1 MKHKYSNNKI
11 SFLYILIILYS
22 YIHNFIVPYVQIN
35 AEILLYENQKYI
47 HQYNLTHKR
56 CLTERI
62 SVDNSN
68 KNRNQKIILKDKL
81 SCNTLKEKKCLLSNK
96 NVPNPRKGKKKKV
109 ENKLLYKNDKK
120 LKTNKSKN
128 SDSLINRIKNNLYEI
143 IFKGKYFWREL
154 ACFLRNLGIFA
165 SINLLL
171 AIFSFIA
178 TLIPCVY
185 CYTFSAFLIASGSV
199 YGITVFIMLIT
210 IVIVGLLVLW
220 LWPKDDKL
228 VKEKVFGHK

>member
-1 MKHKYSNNKI
+1 M
-11 SFLYILIILYS
+11 ILY
-22 YIHNFIVPYVQIN
+22 YIKTFMYIFVLRILVFFHKIN

-68 KNRNQKIILKDKL
+68 KNRNQKIILKDKS

-96 NVPNPRKGKKKKV
+96 NVANPRKGKKKKV
-109 ENKLLYKNDKK
+109 ENKLQYKNDKK
-120 LKTNKSKN
+120 LETNKSKN

-154 ACFLRNLGIFA
+154 ACFLRDLGIFA
-165 SINLLL
+165 FFNFVV
-171 AIFSFIA
+171 AILNYMASFLPTNCI
-178 TLIPCVY
+178 C
-185 CYTFSAFLIASGSV
+185 TFSAIAISAGSV